1 MFQVHLS
8 KERFKFSSSHFTLFS
23 EEKAETLHGHNYQVE
38 VLLDFKKISPEA
50 GLAAEFH
57 SLKACLDETL
67 TRLDEKVLVPSLSPF
82 LDIGESDSNI
92 EIKFHNKFYS
102 FPKEDC
108 LVLEVVNTSSE
119 CLSQWLFEEL
129 KEDMAKLGAKS
140 LQVSLFE
147 APGQGVSY
155 RSLI

>member
-23 EEKAETLHGHNYQVE
+23 EDKAEALHGHNYQVE
-38 VLLDFKKISPEA
+38 VVLEFKKISPEA

-57 SLKACLDETL
+57 SLKVCLDETL
-67 TRLDEKVLVPSLSPF
+67 ADLDEKVLIPSLSPF
-82 LDIGESDSNI
+82 LDIGETETNI
-92 EIKFHNKFYS
+92 EVKFHNKFYS
-102 FPKEDC
+102 FPREDC

-119 CLSQWLFEEL
+119 CLSQWLFEAL

-140 LQVSLFE
+140 LQVCLFE
-147 APGQGVSY
+147 SPGQGVSY
-155 RSLI
+155 KAFI